1 MARMNA
7 PRLPR
12 TLLTPD
18 LPRAVRRLSLVR
30 RVMLL
35 SAFLA
40 VLGAALAGVALP
52 WLPLGLGLGG
62 LFAANLALD
71 HWLGRGGSAAL
82 ILQLGLG
89 ADVLVLAALLALTG
103 GAANPLASLFLPPVL
118 FAALIAPGAFA
129 WLLAALAMLLYGLL
143 IFWHLPLP
151 DFGEPAIVFNLHI
164 IGMWLTFAV
173 SACLITAYVSYL
185 SRLLAE
191 REAELDAA
199 RETQLRDE
207 QLVAVGMQAAGAA
220 HSLSTPLNTLTL
232 LVDELAASH
241 GGNAELADDLT
252 LMRRQ
257 LAVCR
262 DALAR
267 LKLGAEPAPAAQ
279 PLFATLAERLDGW
292 RSLRPDVRLDW
303 QPPPG
308 DDPRVLLEPVFW
320 PAFFNLIN
328 NAAEAGG
335 GEVTVSARLQGEAL
349 QLDIV
354 NRQGCLS
361 AAQLRRAGL
370 TPLDSDKP
378 AGLGIGML
386 LSHATLARLSGSL
399 ELTNRAQG
407 GVHAR
412 VTLPLQR
419 AKEGI

>member
-1 MARMNA
+1 MNA
-7 PRLPR
+7 PRLTR
-12 TLLTPD
+12 TLFAPD
-18 LPRAVRRLSLVR
+18 LARAMQRLSLVR
-30 RVMLL
+30 RVMLAL
-35 SAFLA
+35 SLLTL
-40 VLGAALAGVALP
+40 LGCALAGVAVP
-52 WLPLGLGLGG
+52 WMLLLAGLLGLLLLNLGLD
-62 LFAANLALD
+62 AWLA
-71 HWLGRGGSAAL
+71 RGGSPGL
-82 ILQLGLG
+82 ILRLGLL
-89 ADVLVLAALLALTG
+89 ADVLVLAEVVALTG
-103 GAANPLASLFLPPVL
+103 GAVNPLASLFLPPVL
-118 FAALIAPGAFA
+118 FAALIAPGLFA

-151 DFGEPAIVFNLHI
+151 EFGEPAIVFNLHI
-164 IGMWLTFAV
+164 IGMWLIFAV

-232 LVDELAASH
+232 LVDELHASH
-241 GGNAELADDLT
+241 GENAELADDLQ

-267 LKLGAEPAPAAQ
+267 LKLGAEPAPAAL

-303 QPPPG
+303 RPPPG

-335 GEVTVSARLQGEAL
+335 GEVTVSARLAGDAL

-361 AAQLRRAGL
+361 AEQLRRAGL

-412 VTLPLQR
+412 VTLPLTLTHR
-419 AKEGI
+419 EET

>member
-1 MARMNA
+1 MNT
-7 PRLPR
+7 PRAPR
-12 TLLTPD
+12 TLFSPD
-18 LPRAVRRLSLVR
+18 LSRAARRLSLVR
-30 RVMLL
+30 RIMLL
-35 SAFLA
+35 LSMLA
-40 VLGAALAGVALP
+40 MLGCALAGVVMP
-52 WLPLGLGLGG
+52 WTLLVAG
-62 LFAANLALD
+62 LFGLLLFNLALD
-71 HWLGRGGSAAL
+71 SWLARGGTPTL
-82 ILQLGLG
+82 ILRLGLL
-89 ADVLVLAALLALTG
+89 ADVLALAEMLALTG

-118 FAALIAPGAFA
+118 FAALIVPGAFA
-129 WLLAALAMLLYGLL
+129 WQLAGLAMLAYGLL

-151 DFGEPAIVFNLHI
+151 EFGEPAIAFSLHI
-164 IGMWLTFAV
+164 IGMWLTFAL

-232 LVDELAASH
+232 LVDELNESH
-241 GGNAELADDLT
+241 GTSPELADDLQ

-257 LAVCR
+257 LGVCR

-267 LKLGAEPAPAAQ
+267 LKLGAEPAPAAV

-292 RSLRPDVRLDW
+292 RSLRPDVRLSW

-335 GEVTVSARLQGEAL
+335 GEVAVSARLAGETL
-349 QLDIV
+349 LLDIV
-354 NRQGCLS
+354 NREGCLS
-361 AAQLRRAGL
+361 AEQLRRAGL

-378 AGLGIGML
+378 AGLGIGMM

-412 VTLPLQR
+412 VTLPLAR
-419 AKEGI
+419 REPT

>member
-1 MARMNA
+1 MN
-7 PRLPR
+7 PTRVPR
-12 TLLTPD
+12 TLFSPD
-18 LPRAVRRLSLVR
+18 LLRAARRLSLVR
-30 RVMLL
+30 RIMLL
-35 SAFLA
+35 LSILA
-40 VLGAALAGVALP
+40 MLGCALTGVVMPWMPLLAGLC
-52 WLPLGLGLGG
+52 GLL
-62 LFAANLALD
+62 LLNLALD
-71 HWLGRGGSAAL
+71 YGLVRGGSPAR
-82 ILQLGLG
+82 ILRLGLL
-89 ADVLVLAALLALTG
+89 ADVLVLAALLWLTG
-103 GAANPLASLFLPPVL
+103 GAANPLGSLFLPPVL
-118 FAALIAPGAFA
+118 FAALIAPGVFA

-151 DFGEPAIVFNLHI
+151 EFGEPAIAFNLHI

-232 LVDELAASH
+232 LVDELNESH
-241 GGNAELADDLT
+241 GATPGLAEDLP

-308 DDPRVLLEPVFW
+308 DDPLVLLEPVFW

-335 GEVTVSARLQGEAL
+335 GEVTVSAQLQGEAL